1 MEKVDLQDRFSNTKL
16 TQLWL
21 KKKVLKDK
29 DVAKK
34 ETFPYTESKMS

>member
-21 KKKVLKDK
+21 KKKSTQRQRCC
-29 DVAKK
+29 K
-34 ETFPYTESKMS
+34 ERNISLHRK